1 MRRRIKALISDELA
15 SPSQSRSTLM
25 NTSQRRTRVW
35 PCLVI
40 ASLLAGAAWADGELD
55 TTFGSNGAVRV
66 TFPNS
71 SLGYLYDTAVVNGA
85 LEAAGFERVDPTTG
99 CTTQFPNLFIVQ
111 LSLAGTVSGSPR
123 SYAQQAVECPAG
135 LVIDSANGDIY
146 VAGSSAVPGGG
157 RATVTR
163 FNASGAVIST
173 YTDPSEP
180 SNTSTLC
187 LGAKPLLDSRNR
199 FVAPCLRLGE
209 FGYRQL
215 AALRLLTEANQLV
228 ADVTFGSNGFS
239 LVGTTSGY
247 FIRSSNAVAQDANSG
262 AYYLGGYA
270 CSQGGGSA
278 CLEGLTGA
286 DRAQYVIRLGAASGL
301 DTSYGNGGVA
311 IAFSALD
318 GDVQGVAVDDS
329 GNVVVGG
336 GYGGMNSGYV
346 ARLTPTGT
354 PDATFGTNSV
364 VQNIGD
370 RIIDVRTDAM
380 GRVYPLGTS
389 SHLLRLKVDGTRDA
403 SFAASSDVQVLNG
416 PGSAWQSV
424 RFVDST
430 QSSVYLVGG
439 AVGCASCSNAAT
451 TAIIA
456 KVDVI
461 TGPRMTVT
469 RLISS
474 ATTVSSGQ
482 SATFTATV
490 AGTSP
495 TGTVTFKDG
504 QAMLGSP
511 VNLNSGSASYTTVAL
526 AVGSHSITAAYSGDG
541 NNAASTSTPVV
552 ESVNPSVTKTTI
564 TSSAPTI
571 TSGQSVTFTATVA
584 GTSPTGT
591 VTFKDGSTMLGNPVN
606 LNSGN
611 ASYSTA
617 ALAVGSHHLTAN
629 YSGDSN
635 NASSASTAVTE
646 TVNPVAN
653 SGGGTS
659 GGGSFQLMDL
669 CALFLLALWRVIA
682 SGGAVQSHLN
692 SLLIQRQIR
701 SRNQATRI
709 G

>member
-1 MRRRIKALISDELA
+1 
-15 SPSQSRSTLM
+15 M
-25 NTSQRRTRVW
+25 NTLQRRTRVW
-35 PCLVI
+35 PYLVI
-40 ASLLAGAAWADGELD
+40 ASLLAGAARADGELD
-55 TTFGSNGAVRV
+55 TSFGSNGAVRV

-71 SLGYLYDTAVVNGA
+71 SLGFLYDAAVVNGA
-85 LEAAGFERVDPTTG
+85 IEAAGFERVENPAG
-99 CTTQFPNLFIVQ
+99 CAAPFPNLFIVQ
-111 LSLAGTVSGSPR
+111 LSLTGTVSGSPR
-123 SYAQQAVECPAG
+123 SYAQQAIQCPAG
-135 LVIDSANGDIY
+135 LIVDSANGDIY
-146 VAGSSAVPGGG
+146 VAGFNEVSGNG
-157 RATVTR
+157 RVTVTR
-163 FNASGAVIST
+163 FNSSGTVIST

-180 SNTSTLC
+180 NYTSSRC
-187 LGAKPLLDSRNR
+187 LGAKPILDNRNR
-199 FVAPCLRLGE
+199 FVAPCVRRGE
-209 FGYRQL
+209 FGYMEL

-228 ADVTFGSNGFS
+228 ADVTFGWHGFS
-239 LVGTTSGY
+239 IVGTTSGY
-247 FIRSSNAVAQDANSG
+247 FIRSSNAVTQDTNSG

-270 CSQGGGSA
+270 CSQGGGNA
-278 CLEGLTGA
+278 CLEGSTGA
-286 DRAQYVIRLGAASGL
+286 VRSQYVIRLGGAASGL

-318 GDVQGVAVDDS
+318 GDVQGVAVDDA

-354 PDATFGTNSV
+354 PDATFGTNGV

-380 GRVYPLGTS
+380 RRVYPLGTS
-389 SHLLRLKVDGTRDA
+389 SHLLRLKADGTRDA
-403 SFAASSDVQVLNG
+403 TFAASSDVQMLNG

-424 RFVDST
+424 HFVDST
-430 QSSVYLVGG
+430 RSSVYLVGG
-439 AVGCASCSNAAT
+439 AVGCASCSSPAT

-456 KVDVI
+456 KVNVI
-461 TGPRMTVT
+461 SSGPRMTVT
-469 RLISS
+469 SLTSS

-482 SATFTATV
+482 SVTFTATV

-504 QAMLGSP
+504 QTMLGSP
-511 VNLNSGSASYTTVAL
+511 VNLNSGSASYTAAAL

-541 NNAASTSTPVV
+541 NNAASTSTPMV

-591 VTFKDGSTMLGNPVN
+591 VTFKDGSTMLGSPVN

-635 NASSASTAVTE
+635 NASSTSTAVTE

-653 SGGGTS
+653 SGGDTS

-682 SGGAVQSHLN
+682 RNPVVIGGGSD
-692 SLLIQRQIR
+692 
-701 SRNQATRI
+701 
-709 G
+709 